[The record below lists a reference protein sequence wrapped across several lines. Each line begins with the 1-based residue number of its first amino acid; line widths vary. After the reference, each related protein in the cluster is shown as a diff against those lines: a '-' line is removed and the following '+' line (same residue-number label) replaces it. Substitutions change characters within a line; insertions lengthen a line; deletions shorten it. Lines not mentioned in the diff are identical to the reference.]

1 MYINTSMLIWRY
13 AASHAKI
20 KCMAKLKGT
29 HVNIPDDL
37 KKRFKA
43 VCLHKDT
50 SMTDVIVG
58 LIEKWV
64 EENEEPVKKQP
75 QTIAEL
81 VQQSLY
87 PLLMNS
93 TITVE
98 SLKVIAAG
106 EKFPSDAELT
116 HIAQVLNISEKELFA
131 MRDRHNK

>member
-1 MYINTSMLIWRY
+1 
-13 AASHAKI
+13 
-20 KCMAKLKGT
+20 
-29 HVNIPDDL
+29 
-37 KKRFKA
+37 
-43 VCLHKDT
+43 
-50 SMTDVIVG
+50 MTDVIVE

-64 EENEEPVKKQP
+64 EENEEPVKKPP